1 MSDMTKVTIIGRFRG
16 ISITNGTFISHTKS
30 TDSTDAL
37 DPSIHV
43 FFCLGRKVVDFLEA
57 VRVAVSLA
65 KFDVEDVF
73 E

>member
-1 MSDMTKVTIIGRFRG
+1 MTKVTVIGRFGG
-16 ISITNGTFISHTKS
+16 ISITNGTFISHTES

-43 FFCLGRKVVDFLEA
+43 FFCFGRQVVDFLEG
-57 VRVAVSLA
+57 VRAAVSLS